1 MWCWSFRLCVQAKE
15 VVRIELGMEYE
26 PAETKECC
34 QQTCSGLND
43 IGGVVLGTVHA
54 GSWAS
59 YAGLLQGN
67 LGYWRQESCSGR
79 RHLGQEDQKPGFN
92 VSIKLFNC

>member
-1 MWCWSFRLCVQAKE
+1 MCVQAKE

-34 QQTCSGLND
+34 QRTCSELND
-43 IGGVVLGTVHA
+43 IGGVVLGTVHVE
-54 GSWAS
+54 SWAS

-67 LGYWRQESCSGR
+67 LGY
-79 RHLGQEDQKPGFN
+79 
-92 VSIKLFNC
+92 